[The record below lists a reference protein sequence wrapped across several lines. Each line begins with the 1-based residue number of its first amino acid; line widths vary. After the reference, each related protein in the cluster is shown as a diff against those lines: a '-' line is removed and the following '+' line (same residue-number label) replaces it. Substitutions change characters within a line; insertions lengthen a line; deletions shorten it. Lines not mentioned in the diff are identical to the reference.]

1 MTTLESAC
9 SWTWKLQLQTTDLPH
24 SSDEFLVTPTSD
36 LAPLPEII
44 SASIPWKVAEV
55 SIVKITII
63 VKSVLTLS
71 CVEQGDLNQWLTARY
86 LWRFRAISHWHAD
99 QHTRILLSTC
109 IDFANMGKFA
119 RKLLSGDE
127 YQIYLRGGS
136 PTPAPT
142 VYVKQM
148 VALISNRPIS
158 LHIESQRS
166 TLTYI
171 PWINILSS
179 FIWHEI
185 IITPLYLFFYLL
197 RATRGARNPN
207 LLAVFTH
214 ASHVCCQHLF
224 GLPLRTNGM
233 HWTQFDHAC
242 FDLLPLVIWSRVFW
256 LSVTWN
262 LRKAQLWNKSVLTFG
277 RCRPQLCLILVN
289 LFICLFYHEMTLVVA
304 WSANIRGRRRT
315 TSTNLLNIN
324 ADRNYACS
332 LE

>member
-24 SSDEFLVTPTSD
+24 SSDEFMVTPTSD

-44 SASIPWKVAEV
+44 TAIIPRKVAEV

-86 LWRFRAISHWHAD
+86 LWRFRAFSHWHAE
-99 QHTRILLSTC
+99 QHTRILFPTC

-119 RKLLSGDE
+119 GKLLSGDE

-148 VALISNRPIS
+148 AALISNRPIS
-158 LHIESQRS
+158 LHIESQCS

-171 PWINILSS
+171 PWINVLSL
-179 FIWHEI
+179 FIWHKINDNTSLLIDWFIHCGRQEEPAI
-185 IITPLYLFFYLL
+185 LISRLFL
-197 RATRGARNPN
+197 RMRRMY
-207 LLAVFTH
+207 V
-214 ASHVCCQHLF
+214 AS
-224 GLPLRTNGM
+224 
-233 HWTQFDHAC
+233 
-242 FDLLPLVIWSRVFW
+242 
-256 LSVTWN
+256 
-262 LRKAQLWNKSVLTFG
+262 
-277 RCRPQLCLILVN
+277 
-289 LFICLFYHEMTLVVA
+289 ICLDFH
-304 WSANIRGRRRT
+304 
-315 TSTNLLNIN
+315 
-324 ADRNYACS
+324 
-332 LE
+332 